1 MQQVFRTA
9 EQASQYLAEKGI
21 KRSPKTLSKYRC
33 VGGGPS
39 FRYFGRTPLYDD
51 PGLDRWVEE
60 QLSAPKRST
69 SDAA

>member
-1 MQQVFRTA
+1 MQQVFRTDK
-9 EQASQYLAEKGI
+9 EASKYLAERGI
-21 KRSPKTLSKYRC
+21 KRSAKTLSKYRC

-51 PGLDRWVEE
+51 SGLDRWIEE

-69 SDAA
+69 SEAA